1 MNPKLKS
8 SLLAACTALALTG
21 GVAYATN
28 SDHSEGGTQAA
39 HMHRHGHHGSALMST
54 LKQLDLTAEQ
64 QQSVHA
70 VFQTSGEQRKALGER
85 RKANHEALAT
95 ILPDDPKYPA
105 LIEERKRLASQA
117 IQQASET
124 ESQIYALLTPE
135 QKAKL
140 PQLLAERKAQWDQRR
155 QSRQSPSSKDL

>member
-1 MNPKLKS
+1 MNRKLKS

-21 GVAYATN
+21 AVAHATD

-70 VFQTSGEQRKALGER
+70 VFQTSANSAKHWESGVRQIMKRSLPSCPMTPSTR
-85 RKANHEALAT
+85 R
-95 ILPDDPKYPA
+95 
-105 LIEERKRLASQA
+105 
-117 IQQASET
+117 
-124 ESQIYALLTPE
+124 
-135 QKAKL
+135 
-140 PQLLAERKAQWDQRR
+140 
-155 QSRQSPSSKDL
+155 